1 MALAVISPA
10 KANPSVCVH
19 AEQKKKN
26 KNNEIW
32 HKSLDDVIVKW
43 LAVPHSRVCLAI
55 IH

>member
-19 AEQKKKN
+19 VEQKKK
-26 KNNEIW
+26 KNQIW